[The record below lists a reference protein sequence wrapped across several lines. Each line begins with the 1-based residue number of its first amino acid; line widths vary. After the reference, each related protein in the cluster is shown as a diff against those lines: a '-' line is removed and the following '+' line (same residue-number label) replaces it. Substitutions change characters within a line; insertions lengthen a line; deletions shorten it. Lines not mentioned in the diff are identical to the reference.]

1 MNTYE
6 AKQAA
11 RKENYETR
19 AARARQQSDAV
30 HVQAQTMAQAIPF
43 GQPILVGH
51 HSERGDRRYRERISR
66 GYEKSFELQKKA
78 EHYADKAASVGKGGI
93 SSDDPAAIEKLKA
106 KMAQLQQAQDVM
118 KKLNAIIRRHAKA
131 DTETRVAV
139 LVASGLVD
147 EANARQLIT
156 PDFAG
161 RIGFA
166 SYQLQNNN
174 ANIRRIADRIKALE
188 KVADRPETERSG
200 DGYTYREDPQE
211 NRAMFLFDGK
221 PAKETRDV
229 LKRHGFRWSP
239 TRSAWVRQL
248 TGNAQWAARDVIRFL
263 EEAVMQQ

>member
-11 RKENYETR
+11 RKARYEAR
-19 AARARQQSDAV
+19 AAQARQQSDAAYT
-30 HVQAQTMAQAIPF
+30 QAQNKAQAIPF

-51 HSERGDRRYRERISR
+51 HSEGRDRRYRESISR
-66 GYEKSFELQKKA
+66 GYEKSFELQKQA
-78 EHYADKAASVGKGGI
+78 EHYAGKAAAVGKGGI
-93 SSDDPAAIEKLKA
+93 SSDDPQAIEKLKA
-106 KMAQLQQAQDVM
+106 KMAQLQQAHDGM
-118 KKLNAIIRRHAKA
+118 KALNAVIRRHAKA
-131 DTETRVAV
+131 DMSARIAA
-139 LVASGLVD
+139 LVATGLTS
-147 EANARQLIT
+147 EENARHLLT
-156 PDFAG
+156 PDYAG
-161 RIGFA
+161 RTGFA
-166 SYQLQNNN
+166 PYQLQNSS

-211 NRAMFLFDGK
+211 NRAMFLFDAK
-221 PAKETRDV
+221 PEKDTRDV

-263 EEAVMQQ
+263 DEAATQQ